1 MARQEQSVQLR
12 GALAAKINL
21 KTKLAR
27 VRARIGK
34 RKA

>member
-1 MARQEQSVQLR
+1 MARQTQSVRLR

-27 VRARIGK
+27 VRANIGK

>member
-1 MARQEQSVQLR
+1 MAKQKVT
-12 GALAAKINL
+12 AKL
-21 KTKLAR
+21 SGFPAVKMKLAR

>member
-1 MARQEQSVQLR
+1 MAKQTVTAKLSGFTSVKM
-12 GALAAKINL
+12 KI
-21 KTKLAR
+21 AR